1 MFGFGSLLRD
11 SVNLVTD
18 VVSPVTR
25 LVGVDKK
32 ALLGLA
38 AVGLTI
44 YEISEMTGL
53 TVDVVEAVLKKE

>member
-1 MFGFGSLLRD
+1 MFGLGSLLRD
-11 SVNLVTD
+11 RVNLVAD
-18 VVSPVTR
+18 VVSPVTD

-32 ALLGLA
+32 TLLGLA

-53 TVDVVEAVLKKE
+53 AVDVVEAVLNKE

>member
-1 MFGFGSLLRD
+1 MFGLGSLLRGG
-11 SVNLVTD
+11 VNLVAD
-18 VVSPVTR
+18 VVSPVTD

-53 TVDVVEAVLKKE
+53 AVDVVEAVLNKE

>member
-1 MFGFGSLLRD
+1 MFGLDSLIK
-11 SVNLVTD
+11 SGVNLVAD
-18 VVSPVTR
+18 VVSPVTN

-32 ALLGLA
+32 TLLGLA

-53 TVDVVEAVLKKE
+53 TVDVVKAVLNKE

>member
-1 MFGFGSLLRD
+1 MFGLGSLLRD
-11 SVNLVTD
+11 SVNLVAD
-18 VVSPVTR
+18 VVSPVTN

-32 ALLGLA
+32 TLLGLA

-53 TVDVVEAVLKKE
+53 AVDVVEAVLKKE

>member
-1 MFGFGSLLRD
+1 MFGLGSLLRGG
-11 SVNLVTD
+11 VNLVAD
-18 VVSPVTR
+18 VVSPVTD

-53 TVDVVEAVLKKE
+53 AVDVVEAVLKKE

>member
-1 MFGFGSLLRD
+1 MFGLGSLLRD
-11 SVNLVTD
+11 SVNLVAD
-18 VVSPVTR
+18 VVSPVTN

-32 ALLGLA
+32 TLLGLA

-53 TVDVVEAVLKKE
+53 AVDVVEAVLKGE